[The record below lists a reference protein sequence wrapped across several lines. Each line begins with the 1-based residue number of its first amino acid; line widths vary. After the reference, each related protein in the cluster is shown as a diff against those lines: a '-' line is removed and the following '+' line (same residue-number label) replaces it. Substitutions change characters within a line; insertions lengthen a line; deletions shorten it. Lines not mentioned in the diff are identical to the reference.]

1 MKEEVILMLSEL
13 RSQINDTIIRV
24 QKESA
29 ANGKE
34 IVSMLMSCGF
44 VDVYDL
50 LEGETSAF
58 LEYIESCGFIRT
70 EMQNINVNGN
80 RSHVQCERVSIH
92 EWVRFVP
99 GKGCL
104 CHPALIALYKNY
116 AENC

>member
-1 MKEEVILMLSEL
+1 MKEEVVLMLSEL
-13 RSQINDTIIRV
+13 RSQIDNTIVRV
-24 QKESA
+24 QKESS
-29 ANGKE
+29 ANGNE
-34 IVSMLMSCGF
+34 IVSMLMSCDF

-50 LEGETSAF
+50 LAGETSAF

-92 EWVRFVP
+92 EWVKFVQ

-116 AENC
+116 TENS

>member
-13 RSQINDTIIRV
+13 RSKIDNTIMCV
-24 QKESA
+24 NKESS

-34 IVSMLMSCGF
+34 IVSILMSCNF
-44 VDVYDL
+44 VDVHDL
-50 LEGETSAF
+50 LEEETRAF
-58 LEYIESCGFIRT
+58 LEYMENCGFIRT

-80 RSHVQCERVSIH
+80 RSYVQCERVSIH
-92 EWVRFVP
+92 DWMEFVP

>member
-1 MKEEVILMLSEL
+1 MKEEVILLLSEL
-13 RSQINDTIIRV
+13 RSQINDTIMRV
-24 QKESA
+24 NKESA

-34 IVSMLMSCGF
+34 IVSMLMSCDF

-58 LEYIESCGFIRT
+58 LEYMESCGFVRT
-70 EMQNINVNGN
+70 EMQKINVNGN
-80 RSHVQCERVSIH
+80 RSYVQCERVSIH
-92 EWVRFVP
+92 EWVKFVQD
-99 GKGCL
+99 KGCF

>member
-13 RSQINDTIIRV
+13 RSQINDTIMRV
-24 QKESA
+24 KKESSA
-29 ANGKE
+29 EGKE
-34 IVSMLMSCGF
+34 IVSMLMSCDF

-50 LEGETSAF
+50 LGEETSRF
-58 LEYIESCGFIRT
+58 LEYMESCGFIRT
-70 EMQNINVNGN
+70 EMRNINVNGN

-92 EWVRFVP
+92 DWVRFVQ

>member
-1 MKEEVILMLSEL
+1 MKEEVILLLSEL
-13 RSQINDTIIRV
+13 RSQINDTIMRV
-24 QKESA
+24 NKESA

-34 IVSMLMSCGF
+34 IVSMLMSCDF

-58 LEYIESCGFIRT
+58 LEYMESCGFIRT
-70 EMQNINVNGN
+70 EMQKINVNCN
-80 RSHVQCERVSIH
+80 RSYVQCERVSIH
-92 EWVRFVP
+92 EWVKFVQD
-99 GKGCL
+99 KGCF

>member
-13 RSQINDTIIRV
+13 RSQINGTIMRV
-24 QKESA
+24 EKESSE
-29 ANGKE
+29 NGKE
-34 IVSMLMSCGF
+34 IVSMLMSCDF
-44 VDVYDL
+44 VNVYDL
-50 LEGETSAF
+50 LGEETSHF
-58 LEYIESCGFIRT
+58 LEYMESCGFIRT

-92 EWVRFVP
+92 EWVKFVQ
-99 GKGCL
+99 GKGWT

>member
-13 RSQINDTIIRV
+13 RSQISDTIMRV
-24 QKESA
+24 EKESA
-29 ANGKE
+29 ANGRE
-34 IVSMLMSCGF
+34 IVSMLMYCDF

-50 LEGETSAF
+50 LKEETKAF

-80 RSHVQCERVSIH
+80 RSYVQCERVSIH
-92 EWVRFVP
+92 EWVKFVK

-104 CHPALIALYKNY
+104 CHPALIALYKNHT
-116 AENC
+116 ENC

>member
-13 RSQINDTIIRV
+13 RSQINDTIMRV
-24 QKESA
+24 KKESS

-34 IVSMLMSCGF
+34 MVSMLMSCDF

-50 LEGETSAF
+50 LGEETSRF
-58 LEYIESCGFIRT
+58 LEYIERCGFIRT
-70 EMQNINVNGN
+70 EIQNINVNGI
-80 RSHVQCERVSIH
+80 RPHVQCERVSIH

-104 CHPALIALYKNY
+104 CHPALIALYRNY
-116 AENC
+116 TENS

>member
-13 RSQINDTIIRV
+13 RSQINDTIMRV
-24 QKESA
+24 EKESS

-34 IVSMLMSCGF
+34 MVSMLISCDF

-50 LEGETSAF
+50 LGEETSRF
-58 LEYIESCGFIRT
+58 LEYMESCGFVRT

-92 EWVRFVP
+92 EWVKFVQ
-99 GKGCL
+99 GKGWF
-104 CHPALIALYKNY
+104 CHPALIALYRNY
-116 AENC
+116 TENS

>member
-1 MKEEVILMLSEL
+1 MKEEVVLLLSEL
-13 RSQINDTIIRV
+13 RSQINDTIMRV
-24 QKESA
+24 EKESS

-34 IVSMLMSCGF
+34 IVSMLMSCDF

-50 LEGETSAF
+50 LGEETSHF

-70 EMQNINVNGN
+70 EMQNINVDGN
-80 RSHVQCERVSIH
+80 RSYVQCERVSIH
-92 EWVRFVP
+92 EWVKFVQ

-116 AENC
+116 VENC

>member
-24 QKESA
+24 EKESA

-34 IVSMLMSCGF
+34 MVSMLMSCDF
-44 VDVYDL
+44 VNVYDL
-50 LEGETSAF
+50 LAGETSAF
-58 LEYIESCGFIRT
+58 LEYMESCGFIRT

-80 RSHVQCERVSIH
+80 RSYVQCERVSIH
-92 EWVRFVP
+92 EWVKFV
-99 GKGCL
+99 GNGCL

-116 AENC
+116 LKNS

>member
-13 RSQINDTIIRV
+13 RSQIDDTITRV
-24 QKESA
+24 EKESA

-34 IVSMLMSCGF
+34 IVSMLLSCDF
-44 VDVYDL
+44 VNVYDL
-50 LEGETSAF
+50 LVGETSAF

-70 EMQNINVNGN
+70 EMQNINVNSN
-80 RSHVQCERVSIH
+80 RSYVQSERVSIH
-92 EWVRFVP
+92 EWVKFVQD
-99 GKGCL
+99 KGCL